1 MKNNCSTKIVKQ
13 CCRSFDMPLINCH
26 IHLELNCTKNCVMSD
41 NNDDTTFKIKM
52 KNLYFRIITLSTEDN
67 VKLTK
72 QLNKR
77 FKRFAYWNESETKM
91 DSINLDNNKAS
102 RIYFDA
108 SFQGVKRLFV
118 LVYDNNNN
126 GDKKAERNNHRKYFL
141 PIVNITNSNV
151 LVDGR
156 IFL

>member
-1 MKNNCSTKIVKQ
+1 
-13 CCRSFDMPLINCH
+13 
-26 IHLELNCTKNCVMSD
+26 MSD

-52 KNLYFRIITLSTEDN
+52 KNLYFRIVTLSTEDN

-156 IFL
+156 IFYDQSVGDQIKKYKEIRKIATGQGDVC